1 MITELKD
8 VSNEDLALFLTR
20 VASGIIFASF
30 TDDHVLVVERK
41 RFNPFTGVELP
52 DREVIAAVPASVIL
66 DEVGRVQAW
75 AAERVQMLQTFI
87 ANENL

>member
-20 VASGIIFASF
+20 VATGIIFASF
-30 TDDHVLVVERK
+30 TDDNVLVVERK
-41 RFNPFTGVELP
+41 RFNPFTGVELAE
-52 DREVIAAVPASVIL
+52 REVIAAVPVSVIL
-66 DEVGRVQAW
+66 AEVGRVQAW

-87 ANENL
+87 TNENL